1 MDITLLTEMLKGLE
15 ADLWKSSELLKPV
28 AIQLLGWF
36 FMFEL
41 TTGLL
46 ESKPGTNPLE
56 ILIDKMKRWAYLYAF
71 IYFFDKAVELIEQLF
86 NHFYTVA
93 TGDGG
98 VMLAQIP
105 EKVLQFSMKS
115 IFQLWDKI
123 EKTQPATWLLLFGIL
138 IGVYVFGMVAMSVGM
153 ALIEYLVMKSLVIVL
168 IPFMM
173 FKKLS
178 FVGDKVVGTL
188 INLNMKLFVI
198 KYLLF
203 FFQKFLS
210 KKLEVEGLAG
220 MEIAERTTYWLI
232 VMAIFGLTTTKGHE
246 LAQALISGTTTFGD
260 ASQLVGFARSSVVG
274 MVSKAYNTMR
284 GTAKAGQSAGK
295 GAMEGMKAGYQKGIS
310 GSIDG
315 MKAGYNASGGSDAQS
330 KGRGI
335 YADIGGASGFAG
347 GVVGAGAK
355 GAVAAG
361 RAIGKMFR
369 KSGDSGESSQ
379 PLALGYSGSGESS
392 QPLALGYSGS
402 TEKTIRSV
410 SSIRPGNSNANAGS
424 SGKRHRATYKRI

>member
-15 ADLWKSSELLKPV
+15 ADLWKSSELLKSV

-36 FMFEL
+36 FMYEL

-71 IYFFDKAVELIEQLF
+71 IYFFDKAVELIEQVF

-93 TGDGG
+93 TGDGE
-98 VMLAQIP
+98 VILAQIP
-105 EKVLQFSMKS
+105 EKVLQISVKS
-115 IFQLWDKI
+115 VFQLFGNI
-123 EKTQPATWLLLFGIL
+123 QRTQPATWLLIFGIV
-138 IGVYVFGMVAMSVGM
+138 IGIYVFAMVAMSVGM
-153 ALIEYLVMKSLVIVL
+153 ALIEYLVLKSLLIVL
-168 IPFMM
+168 VPFMM

-188 INLNMKLFVI
+188 INANMKLFVI

-203 FFQKFLS
+203 FFQKFLTQ
-210 KKLEVEGLAG
+210 KLEIEGLG
-220 MEIAERTTYWLI
+220 GLEIAERTAYWLI
-232 VMAIFGLTTTKGHE
+232 IMAIFGFTTTKGHE
-246 LAQALISGTTTFGD
+246 LAQALISGSTTFGD
-260 ASQLVGFARSSVVG
+260 GSQLANFAKTSVIG
-274 MVSKAYNTMR
+274 MAAKAYKAAR
-284 GTAKAGQSAGK
+284 GTAKAGHSAGK
-295 GAMEGMKAGYQKGIS
+295 GAMAGAKAGYQKGIS
-310 GSIDG
+310 GSLEG
-315 MKAGYNASGGSDAQS
+315 MKAGYNASGGSKAQE

-347 GVVGAGAK
+347 GIVGAGAK

-369 KSGDSGESSQ
+369 KSGDDGETSSAEQ
-379 PLALGYSGSGESS
+379 PLALGYSQS
-392 QPLALGYSGS
+392 LALGYSGS
-402 TEKTIRSV
+402 NEKA
-410 SSIRPGNSNANAGS
+410 SSINGIRRGGNSSPGAES
-424 SGKRHRATYKRI
+424 KVKKHKSTYKRI

>member
-1 MDITLLTEMLKGLE
+1 MITLTEILKTFE
-15 ADLWKSSELLKPV
+15 ADLLKSSELLKPV

-71 IYFFDKAVELIEQLF
+71 IYFFDKAIELIEQLF
-86 NHFYTVA
+86 DYFLTVSTNKSA
-93 TGDGG
+93 MDFTE
-98 VMLAQIP
+98 IP
-105 EKVLQFSMKS
+105 EDMLGTSINS
-115 IFQLWDKI
+115 IFGLIDYI
-123 EKTQPATWLLLFGIL
+123 EVMSPTTWFLFVGVL
-138 IGVYVFGMVAMSVGM
+138 IGLFVFGMVIFSVSM
-153 ALIEYLVMKSLVIVL
+153 ALMEYFVMKSLL
-168 IPFMM
+168 IILVPFMM

-188 INLNMKLFVI
+188 INLNMKLFLI
-198 KYLLF
+198 KFLYF
-203 FFQKFLS
+203 YFEKFLS
-210 KKLEVEGLAG
+210 KPLVINEKGLPLVASTVCWI
-220 MEIAERTTYWLI
+220 MC
-232 VMAIFGLTTTKGHE
+232 MAVLGLTTTKANE
-246 LAQALISGTTTFGD
+246 LAATLITGSSTFGD
-260 ASQLVGFARSSVVG
+260 GSQLANFARSSVVG
-274 MVSKAYNTMR
+274 MAAKAYNTAR
-284 GTAKAGQSAGK
+284 GTAKAGHSAGK

-379 PLALGYSGSGESS
+379 PLALGYSGS
-392 QPLALGYSGS
+392 
-402 TEKTIRSV
+402 TEKTRSV
-410 SSIRPGNSNANAGS
+410 SSIRPSNSNANAES